1 MSTTTTRKASAIND
15 ERTTSKTIDLATA
28 PHTETPALSSYS
40 ERRAEL
46 KAITARKRSAVERA
60 ELTALD
66 SVDALVIASD
76 KGARALDLLCVAVIA
91 TGSKTQ
97 VLKDTISRI
106 RATGVRVSWSEGSMP
121 VYASQARKLAH
132 KLAGEEGTKA
142 DQLARGGK
150 LLADMIEATGKG
162 IRALYVIE
170 FPKADTPPATS
181 PVTTEPGDDTS
192 PRIKSADEL
201 VAEAVALLTRAA
213 EMIGAQ
219 RSPLDA
225 ASVTAI
231 NAATKRLGTN
241 HAAAVASRKA
251 KTNKGSRAA

>member
-1 MSTTTTRKASAIND
+1 MTTT
-15 ERTTSKTIDLATA
+15 TTSKTIDLDTT

-46 KAITARKRSAVERA
+46 KSINARKRSTVERA
-60 ELTALD
+60 ELAALD

-97 VLKDTISRI
+97 VLKDTVARI
-106 RATGVRVSWSEGSMP
+106 RTTGIRISWSEGSMP

-142 DQLARGGK
+142 EQLARGGK

-162 IRALYVIE
+162 IRTLYAAE
-170 FPKADTPPATS
+170 FPKVDTHPATATA
-181 PVTTEPGDDTS
+181 TTEPGENATS
-192 PRIKSADEL
+192 RIKSADEL

-225 ASVTAI
+225 ASVAAI

-241 HAAAVASRKA
+241 HAAAFAARKA
-251 KTNKGSRAA
+251 KENKDTRAA

>member
-1 MSTTTTRKASAIND
+1 MTTTT
-15 ERTTSKTIDLATA
+15 TTTASKTIDLDTR
-28 PHTETPALSSYS
+28 PYTETPALSSYS

-132 KLAGEEGTKA
+132 KLAGDEGTKA

-162 IRALYVIE
+162 IRSLYVIE
-170 FPKADTPPATS
+170 FPKVDTPPAT
-181 PVTTEPGDDTS
+181 PPATPEPGDDDTS
-192 PRIKSADEL
+192 PRTKSADEL

-241 HAAAVASRKA
+241 HAAAVAARKA
-251 KTNKGSRAA
+251 KENKTTRAA